1 MVMRS
6 LVVAVLLAA
15 VAVLPGV
22 AQAPQPGM
30 PEMMKKHQQM
40 MAEMQASSA
49 KLDALVKTM
58 NSATGA
64 AKTDAVA
71 AVVNELAR
79 QHIAMTTR
87 MGTMHEEMM
96 GAMGGGMR
104 GMKR

>member
-1 MVMRS
+1 MIIRS

-15 VAVLPGV
+15 VTVLPGV
-22 AQAPQPGM
+22 AQTPQPAM
-30 PEMMKKHQQM
+30 PDMLKKHQQM
-40 MAEMQASSA
+40 MAEMQAASV
-49 KLDALVKTM
+49 KLEALVTTM

-87 MGTMHEEMM
+87 MGAMHEEMM

-104 GMKR
+104 GMKH